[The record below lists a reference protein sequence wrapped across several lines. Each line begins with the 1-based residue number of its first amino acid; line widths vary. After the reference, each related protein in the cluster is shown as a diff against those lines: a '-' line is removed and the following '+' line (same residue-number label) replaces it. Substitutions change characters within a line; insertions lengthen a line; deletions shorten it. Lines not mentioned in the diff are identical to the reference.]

1 MAGYSEVGKTS
12 LLVQFDQGRI
22 HRRFILCYC
31 HHWLHSEYASW
42 QHRTVWAATGCQS
55 QTPLDV
61 ITSHL
66 GESSITSSIPVQLF
80 GFGVMFEM
88 DKEWHEIWDL
98 IWPLGVITV
107 YKAELSCIIPSDCCQ
122 WSSLTTRFTGTWFN
136 ILIYNRKNSMMTS
149 SWAVI
154 VPIRYFYN
162 TFGYSKRVSTLRS
175 LITLIIS

>member
-1 MAGYSEVGKTS
+1 MAGYSKVGKTS

-22 HRRFILCYC
+22 HRRFLLCYC

-80 GFGVMFEM
+80 GFGVMSEM
-88 DKEWHEIWDL
+88 DKECHEIWDL
-98 IWPLGVITV
+98 IWRLGVITV
-107 YKAELSCIIPSDCCQ
+107 CKAELSCIIPSDCCQ

-136 ILIYNRKNSMMTS
+136 I
-149 SWAVI
+149 SWYTTGKIQWWLLHGPWLYQSDIFITRLVI
-154 VPIRYFYN
+154 P
-162 TFGYSKRVSTLRS
+162 RVSRHWGV
-175 LITLIIS
+175 